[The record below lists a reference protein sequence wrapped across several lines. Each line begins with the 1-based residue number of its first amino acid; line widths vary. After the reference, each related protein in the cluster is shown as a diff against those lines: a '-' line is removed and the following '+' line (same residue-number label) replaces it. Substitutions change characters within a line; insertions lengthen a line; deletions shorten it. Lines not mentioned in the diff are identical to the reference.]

1 MESQSKQHK
10 KSRSKQKMIQ
20 SSTKKLSMFKGASSE
35 MLRKI
40 CLEEGADDAGF
51 VEIERKALGS
61 VKDEVLAL
69 YYKTK
74 TIISFCVRTNPEN
87 IQSPSRSLASEEFH
101 KTYADLSIIARKIV
115 KRLNK
120 VGVRAVACHPVF
132 PMDMNRWAGKIWEIS
147 HKPIAEQAGLGT
159 TGINRMILHPKFGT
173 FMLLDSILIDSEV
186 DKYDRPL
193 DYDPCIGCQ
202 LCVASC
208 PVGALD
214 VRKGVDFNACM
225 THNYRDFMGGF
236 EDWIENIVDA
246 KDSKEFRKKSSDS
259 ENVSRWQSL
268 SYGPQYK
275 AAYCISVC
283 PAGEDLV
290 SVYRNDRKEWV
301 ENILKPLSNKKEP
314 IYVGKDT
321 YAEEYAQKNPNKEVK
336 VIRNI
341 FRPNSINGFLTGVR
355 VAFEQKH
362 ARGVNMNVHFESNG
376 NETSQATIIIAGEVI
391 DVKEGH
397 VGEADLAVTA
407 DSETWLKIVNKETTP
422 DEDMQA
428 ITSGKV
434 KVKGD
439 LKLLKQFQK
448 CFIGQE

>member
-1 MESQSKQHK
+1 MCIMESQIK
-10 KSRSKQKMIQ
+10 KSNSNQKTIQ
-20 SSTKKLSMFKGASSE
+20 SNTKKLSMFKGASSYA
-35 MLRKI
+35 LRKI
-40 CLEEGADDAGF
+40 CLEEGADDVGF

-61 VKDEVLAL
+61 VKKEALEL

-120 VGVRAVACHPVF
+120 VGIRAVACHPVF
-132 PMDMNRWAGKIWEIS
+132 PMDMNRWASKIWEIS

-186 DKYDRPL
+186 DEYDKPL
-193 DYDPCIGCQ
+193 EYDPCIGCH

-214 VRKGVDFNACM
+214 VTKGVDFNACM

-236 EDWIENIVDA
+236 EDWIENMVDA

-283 PAGEDLV
+283 PAGDDLV
-290 SVYRNDRKEWV
+290 GAYQSDRKGWV

-321 YAEEYAQKNPNKEVK
+321 HAEEYARKNPHKEVR

-362 ARGVNMNVHFESNG
+362 ARGINITVHFESHG
-376 NETSQATIIIAGEVI
+376 KETACATIIIANGTI
-391 DVKEGH
+391 DVKDGH
-397 VGEADLAVTA
+397 VGVADLLINA

-422 DEDMQA
+422 SDEMKA
-428 ITSGKV
+428 MTSGKI
-434 KVKGD
+434 KVLGD
-439 LKLLKQFQK
+439 LTELKKFQE
-448 CFIGQE
+448 CFIGQQ

>member
-1 MESQSKQHK
+1 MESKSKQYIET
-10 KSRSKQKMIQ
+10 SSNQKMSP
-20 SSTKKLSMFKGASSE
+20 SSTRKLSMFKGASSDV
-35 MLRKI
+35 MRKI
-40 CLEEGADDAGF
+40 CLEEGADDVGF
-51 VEIERKALGS
+51 VEIERKALGT
-61 VKDEVLAL
+61 VREEALEL

-101 KTYADLSIIARKIV
+101 KTYADLSIIARRIV
-115 KRLNK
+115 KRFNK

-132 PMDMNRWAGKIWEIS
+132 PMDMNRWASKIWEIS

-193 DYDPCIGCQ
+193 DYDPCIGCH

-290 SVYRNDRKEWV
+290 GVYKSDRKGWV
-301 ENILKPLSNKKEP
+301 ENILKPLSDKKEP

-321 YAEEYAQKNPNKEVK
+321 HAEEYARRNPNKEVK

-362 ARGVNMNVHFESNG
+362 ARGVNMTVHFESNG
-376 NETSQATIIIAGEVI
+376 KETTQATIVITGDVI
-391 DVKEGH
+391 DVKDGH
-397 VGEADLAVTA
+397 VGIANLGITA
-407 DSETWLKIVNKETTP
+407 DSEIWLKIVNKETSP
-422 DEDMQA
+422 SEDMRA

-439 LKLLKQFQK
+439 LKLLKQFQE

>member
-1 MESQSKQHK
+1 MESQPKQYK
-10 KSRSKQKMIQ
+10 KTSSNQKMSP
-20 SSTKKLSMFKGASSE
+20 SSTKKLSMFKGTSSDL
-35 MLRKI
+35 LRKI

-61 VKDEVLAL
+61 VKEEALEL

-101 KTYADLSIIARKIV
+101 KTYADLYIIARKIV

-120 VGVRAVACHPVF
+120 VGIRAVACHPVF
-132 PMDMNRWAGKIWEIS
+132 PMDMNRWASKIWKIS

-193 DYDPCIGCQ
+193 NYDPCIGCH

-236 EDWIENIVDA
+236 EDWIENIMDS

-283 PAGEDLV
+283 PAGDDLV
-290 SVYRNDRKEWV
+290 GVYKSDRKGWV
-301 ENILKPLSNKKEP
+301 KNILKPLSNKKEP

-321 YAEEYAQKNPNKEVK
+321 YAEEYARRNPNKEVK

-362 ARGVNMNVHFESNG
+362 ARGVNMTVHFESNG
-376 NETSQATIIIAGEVI
+376 KETAQSTIIIAGEVI

-397 VGEADLAVTA
+397 VGIADLGIMT
-407 DSETWLKIVNKETTP
+407 DSEIWLKIVNKETSSS
-422 DEDMQA
+422 ENMQA

-434 KVKGD
+434 KVRGD
-439 LKLLKQFQK
+439 LKLLKQFQE